1 MKIQIVAMTS
11 KWFLVTKK
19 YAKQLMIIHCT
30 KQWSYKSTLKIHF
43 YLTNVNLISEYLHY
57 WLIIQILKKKKA
69 LSGDGSIRRGMQG
82 LVPKNLQ
89 WIHLHMFIWL
99 MMLFRNIA
107 KTTESLN
114 KEIKLVM
121 NILINSWIK
130 QKILVF
136 INKYCHKLRKEW
148 NRSSKQEVI
157 N

>member
-11 KWFLVTKK
+11 KWFLVAKK

-57 WLIIQILKKKKA
+57 WLIIQIFKKKKA
-69 LSGDGSIRRGMQG
+69 RFGDGSIRRGMQG

-99 MMLFRNIA
+99 MMLYRLDLKITANMKVRTSFQSMIFKGTWIRITKIKMLA
-107 KTTESLN
+107 LWGTSSLVW
-114 KEIKLVM
+114 KD
-121 NILINSWIK
+121 
-130 QKILVF
+130 
-136 INKYCHKLRKEW
+136 
-148 NRSSKQEVI
+148 
-157 N
+157 